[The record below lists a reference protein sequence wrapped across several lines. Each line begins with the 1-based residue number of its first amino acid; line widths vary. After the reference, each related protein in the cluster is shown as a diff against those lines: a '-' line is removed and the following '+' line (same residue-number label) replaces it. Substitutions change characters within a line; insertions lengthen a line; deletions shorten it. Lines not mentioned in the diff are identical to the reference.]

1 MDCPLHA
8 PTTHKKILKNQAII
22 KKIPVMPAKAGIHDF
37 STTTR
42 SYKKPNHP
50 NHLKKTQIL
59 QKPGTFHS

>member
-1 MDCPLHA
+1 
-8 PTTHKKILKNQAII
+8 
-22 KKIPVMPAKAGIHDF
+22 MPAKAGIHDF